1 MKGAKVLYLDT
12 SFVAPL
18 VLNEE
23 VSPQIEAFLAKH
35 PAGSLAVSQW
45 TRVEFSSLVAR
56 AVRMKRFSPH
66 MAQAVIAE
74 FEALVGESFHVWLP
88 GAADYDLARAL
99 LARFDSGLRG
109 GDALHLAIARN
120 QGADKVMTLD
130 EGLLKA
136 AKLVKVPA
144 ARGVRQSTRARHD

>member
-1 MKGAKVLYLDT
+1 MLYLDT

-23 VSPQIEAFLAKH
+23 VSSQVEAFLAKQ
-35 PAGSLAVSQW
+35 PADSLAVSQW

-56 AVRMKRFSPH
+56 EVRMKHFSPQT
-66 MAQAVIAE
+66 AEAIIAE
-74 FEALVGESFHVWLP
+74 FEALVGESLQVWLP
-88 GAADYDLARAL
+88 GAADYDLARTL

-109 GDALHLAIARN
+109 GDALHLAIAKN

-136 AKLVKVPA
+136 AKLVKIPA
-144 ARGVRQSTRARHD
+144 ARGIRQ